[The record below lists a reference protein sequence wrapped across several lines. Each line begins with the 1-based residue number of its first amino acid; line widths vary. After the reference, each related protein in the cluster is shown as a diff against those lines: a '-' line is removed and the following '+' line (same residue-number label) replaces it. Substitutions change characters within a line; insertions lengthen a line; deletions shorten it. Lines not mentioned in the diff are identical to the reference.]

1 MIWKDALKHAGVN
14 IHVIATGAGAG
25 LQKLLWDVPG
35 CSAYLSGC
43 SFPYSNDEQED
54 LLGFMPEH
62 FCSEEAAV
70 DLASAAYMKAYK
82 FDSKRPVG
90 VGVAASVASE
100 KIHRGDHRI
109 HACVITND
117 FVRSLDITLEKGIGA
132 EKRAQDG
139 QASDDAGFGLM
150 MHTIFDTDD
159 PFIKRTNIHD
169 STALAR
175 ERFFLHPFFTAN
187 GKRLADLPKGKYSLM
202 SGAFNPPHEGHFGIA
217 QAAQEQYHYTS
228 VFEITAEP
236 PHKDALSV
244 QTLLQR
250 SQLLKGHN
258 RLFTSKLPYYID
270 KARKYP
276 GRPMILG
283 ADAMVRMMDPKWG
296 LNLGEMFEEFYN
308 LNTKLFISAREVDGK
323 LTTCD
328 SILLDIRDTL
338 PFKDWAAAQIIMK
351 PINGEWNISSTEI
364 REKLQ
369 RQKESG
375 NE

>member
-1 MIWKDALKHAGVN
+1 MIWSDALKHAGIN
-14 IHVIATGAGAG
+14 IHIIATGAGAG
-25 LQKLLWDVPG
+25 IQQLLWEVPG
-35 CSAYLSGC
+35 SSAYLSGC

-82 FDSKRPVG
+82 FGGKRPVG
-90 VGVAASVASE
+90 VGLAASVASE

-109 HACVITND
+109 HTCVITND
-117 FVRSLDITLEKGIGA
+117 FVRSIEITLEKGVGK

-139 QASDDAGFGLM
+139 KQSDGAGFGLM
-150 MHTIFDTDD
+150 MNTIFDVDD
-159 PFIKRTNIHD
+159 AFMRRDQMKDT
-169 STALAR
+169 SALAR

-217 QAAQEQYHYTS
+217 QAAQEQYHYTTA
-228 VFEITAEP
+228 FEITAEP

-250 SQLLKGHN
+250 AQLLKGYD
-258 RLFTSKLPYYID
+258 RLFTGKLPYYLD

-296 LNLGEMFEEFYN
+296 LNLGEMFGEFYN
-308 LNTKLFISAREVDGK
+308 LNTKLFISAREIDGK
-323 LTTCD
+323 LMTCE
-328 SILLDIRDTL
+328 SILLDIRDKL
-338 PFKDWAAAQIIMK
+338 PFKDWASAQIIMK
-351 PINGEWNISSTEI
+351 PIKGEWNISSTEI
-364 REKLQ
+364 REKLAASKSQ
-369 RQKESG
+369 D